1 MLKGSIVAVM
11 YTMCIASTTY
21 SLTDD
26 YRTSRPPNEF
36 IYIDKDAKGAEREVL
51 NMMQII
57 RIDPTWDTK
66 VPRAD
71 RTRDN
76 ATWTKLKL
84 SDGSVVI
91 IKDKFKN
98 VLNMMRN
105 AQQ

>member
-1 MLKGSIVAVM
+1 MLKGSLVAVS
-11 YTMCIASTTY
+11 YTLCVATTTY
-21 SLTDD
+21 NMADD
-26 YRTSRPPNEF
+26 YRVSRPPNEF

-51 NMMQII
+51 NMMHIV
-57 RIDPTWDTK
+57 RIDPTWDDS
-66 VPRAD
+66 VPKAS

-76 ATWTKLKL
+76 AHWTQIKL
-84 SDGSVVI
+84 SDGTTVI

>member
-1 MLKGSIVAVM
+1 MLKGSLVAVF
-11 YTMCIASTTY
+11 YTLFVATTTY
-21 SLTDD
+21 NMTED
-26 YRTSRPPNEF
+26 YRASRPPNEF

-51 NMMQII
+51 NMMHII
-57 RIDPTWDTK
+57 RIDPTWDDAIPK
-66 VPRAD
+66 AA

-76 ATWTKLKL
+76 ATWTKIKL
-84 SDGSVVI
+84 SDGTTVI